1 MSRRLRAG
9 EAGFTLIELLVALV
23 LVAFLT
29 TLVFGGLRLAV
40 RAWANSY
47 ERVAQAT
54 DLWAVEGVLRRAI
67 VEAIPAFASARSD
80 DRRIVFDGDGE
91 SLALLAPLPQAIA
104 EGITARMRFF
114 LAPDGSSNALIM
126 AWRVDLPAAESG
138 RMLSEDR
145 VKLLDRVSAIHIDY
159 LGPVQPGAPPVW
171 QSRWS
176 GQTRLPDLVRIR
188 IERDGTSLP
197 EWPELTAKPLGS
209 LITACLYDPVSGDC
223 RRIP

>member
-1 MSRRLRAG
+1 LRAD

-40 RAWANSY
+40 RAWARSH
-47 ERVAQAT
+47 ESVAQAA
-54 DLWAVEGVLRRAI
+54 DLWAVENVLRGAI
-67 VEAIPAFASARSD
+67 TRAIPAFASARSD

-114 LAPDGSSNALIM
+114 LEPDGPSNALIM
-126 AWRVDLPAAESG
+126 AWRVDLPAARSG
-138 RMLSEDR
+138 RALSEDR

-188 IERDGTSLP
+188 LERDGASLP
-197 EWPELTAKPLGS
+197 KWPELMAEPLGT
-209 LITACLYDPVSGDC
+209 LITGCLYDPVSGDC
-223 RRIP
+223 RRTP